1 MGNKGIGWLSSYK
14 TRNSLYDKMCLQ
26 VLFSCAYK
34 VKFGHSR
41 SNSLICWC
49 VWITWYIM
57 SECVAFGIN
66 KQTKK
71 SSASFSKGAC
81 WNLLSTLWPLTIYT
95 KLPPSL
101 LFFFSFSK
109 CHRRCFQTKET
120 DLTGRY
126 KLEWLR
132 IWNQWSMA
140 MAGQGQGSRVVTLR
154 VTLPTRKP
162 EMPAKALAIDGC
174 LGNNWEWH
182 LILPTCDV

>member
-101 LFFFSFSK
+101 LFFFLFLSATEDASK
-109 CHRRCFQTKET
+109 QKRLTWQGDTNLSDWEFET
-120 DLTGRY
+120 SGLWPWQGR
-126 KLEWLR
+126 
-132 IWNQWSMA
+132 
-140 MAGQGQGSRVVTLR
+140 G
-154 VTLPTRKP
+154 
-162 EMPAKALAIDGC
+162 KALA
-174 LGNNWEWH
+174 
-182 LILPTCDV
+182 